1 MRGFQSSF
9 SAVQA
14 TTPTCGGA
22 TRTCAAFSL
31 GTATCC
37 ACDRFEN
44 TVSNVLRVLH
54 YLRGTISRR
63 LFFPRS
69 SSLQLQAY
77 VMLPG
82 LVIPLTVALFL
93 PIVFFLSGSLIA

>member
-37 ACDRFEN
+37 ARDRFEN

-77 VMLPG
+77 CDATRASDP
-82 LVIPLTVALFL
+82 FDRRS
-93 PIVFFLSGSLIA
+93 LSAYCIFS